1 MKIIVLTGGTN
12 EDKTIIIDMV
22 FVALHIKGGKR
33 NTFTFVQSPLGMDFE
48 ADLDYSTGGMTQHIA
63 MYSKGNNI
71 DHCNA
76 AIEKYSQL
84 NVGVLIIACSKN
96 PTSLITQQNDTLVV
110 VKKTPASLLLSQ
122 VKANTKDC
130 HKIISLI

>member
-33 NTFTFVQSPLGMDFE
+33 NAFTFVQSPLGMDFE
-48 ADLDYSTGGMTQHIA
+48 ADLDYPAGEKTQQVA
-63 MYSKGNNI
+63 VYSKGGNM

-76 AIEKYSQL
+76 AISKYSQL
-84 NVGVLIIACSKN
+84 NMNVLIIACSKN
-96 PTSLITQQNDTLVV
+96 PAELITQHNDTFVIV
-110 VKKTPASLLLSQ
+110 RKTPASPLLPQ
-122 VKANTKDC
+122 VKANTKDRD
-130 HKIISLI
+130 KIISLI